1 MAAEQKPQKSEK
13 SEKSQKPQGAA
24 APAPAPAV
32 KKPTG
37 PVPVPRMLERYRKE
51 IAPALVKKFNY
62 SNVMQAP
69 RLTKVVLNMGVGQGA
84 ADVKVVEQAAHE
96 MGLIAGQ
103 KPVITRA
110 RKAISNFK
118 IKEKQPIGVK
128 VTLRRYR
135 MYEFLDRLFN
145 IAMPRIRDFRG
156 VEIKRGFDQ
165 GGNYAMGLTEQLIF
179 PEMEY
184 DKVTRTQGMDV
195 VICTTAKTQEE
206 TAELLKQLG
215 MPFKEKD

>member
-1 MAAEQKPQKSEK
+1 MAAEQKPQKP
-13 SEKSQKPQGAA
+13 EKSQKPQSPAVPP
-24 APAPAPAV
+24 PAPVV
-32 KKPTG
+32 KKPAG

-51 IAPALVKKFNY
+51 IAPAMVKKFNY
-62 SNVMQAP
+62 GNVMEAP

-84 ADVKVVEQAAHE
+84 ADVKVVEQAARE
-96 MGLIAGQ
+96 MGIIAGQ
-103 KPVITRA
+103 KPVITRSK
-110 RKAISNFK
+110 KAISNFK
-118 IKEKQPIGVK
+118 IKENQPIGVK

-165 GGNYAMGLTEQLIF
+165 GGNYALGLTEQLIF
-179 PEMEY
+179 PEIEF

-195 VICTTAKTQEE
+195 VICTTAKSLEE

-215 MPFKEKD
+215 MPFKEKE